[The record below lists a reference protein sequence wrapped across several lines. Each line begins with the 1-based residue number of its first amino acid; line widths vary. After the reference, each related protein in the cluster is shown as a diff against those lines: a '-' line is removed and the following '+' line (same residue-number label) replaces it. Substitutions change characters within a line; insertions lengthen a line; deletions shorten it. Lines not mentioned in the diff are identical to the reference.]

1 MSPEGTI
8 RKVWIQVLVVVLLL
22 LLVPTASLVWLLP
35 SPTSP
40 SNAPGAEKPRGPQGS
55 SALSVE
61 PPPRPGAPTAPT
73 KRPQSL
79 HGQVVDG
86 DGKGVIGATVR
97 CVAADEPLSVNTA
110 EDGRFELPLR
120 ADGCAARASHP
131 DYGVSDS
138 ARLAGAG
145 ANRLALPSPG
155 GISGFVVDDRG
166 LPVPTYLIAVESFTA
181 PGRQPDSPEGVH
193 KFITDPS
200 GAFELLRLARGRYT
214 LTASAEGRPPTR
226 SDAVEVEPGRPTRGV
241 RIKLVRGILLSG
253 IVTDKETTKP
263 LSGVAITLDG
273 LSSSSAHA
281 IEHGTSSADGEDGAY
296 SLDGVPAGPFSVRF
310 SRAGYRDRIMS
321 FDGTGKS
328 EVKGNAV
335 LGLAASGGSIE
346 LSNVGAMLGQS
357 EDHVTVGFLIPDG
370 PAEKAG
376 VHLNDRLLSIDG
388 KGVDGLTMN
397 DCVQKL
403 RGPEGSRVSIVVH
416 RGGKTLEFDLTRALV
431 VR

>member
-1 MSPEGTI
+1 M
-8 RKVWIQVLVVVLLL
+8 
-22 LLVPTASLVWLLP
+22 
-35 SPTSP
+35 
-40 SNAPGAEKPRGPQGS
+40 
-55 SALSVE
+55 
-61 PPPRPGAPTAPT
+61 
-73 KRPQSL
+73 
-79 HGQVVDG
+79 DG
-86 DGKGVIGATVR
+86 DGKGVAGATVR

-110 EDGRFELPLR
+110 EDGRFELPLG

-138 ARLAGAG
+138 ARLAFAG
-145 ANRLALPSPG
+145 ANLLALPSPG

-166 LPVPTYLIAVESFTA
+166 LPVTTYLIAVESFTA
-181 PGRQPDSPEGVH
+181 PGTPGRQPDSADGVH
-193 KFITDPS
+193 KLITDPS

-214 LTASAEGRPPTR
+214 LTASAEGRPPAR

-241 RIKLVRGILLSG
+241 RIKLIRGILLSG
-253 IVTDKETTKP
+253 VVTDKETKKP

-273 LSSSSAHA
+273 LSNNSAHA
-281 IEHGTSSADGEDGAY
+281 IEHGTSSADGADGAY

-328 EVKGNAV
+328 ELKGNAE
-335 LGLAASGGSIE
+335 LRPADAGGSLE

-357 EDHVTVGFLIPDG
+357 GDYVTVGLLIPDG

-376 VHLNDRLLSIDG
+376 VQRNDRLLSIDG
-388 KGVDGLTMN
+388 KGVEGLTMN

-403 RGPEGSRVSIVVH
+403 RGPEGSRVSIIVS
-416 RGGKTLEFDLTRALV
+416 RGGKTLAFDLTRALV